1 VDSSEN
7 IKNSVKSLPDSPGV
21 YRFYD
26 RADTI
31 IYVGKAKNLKKRVA
45 SYFNKNQ
52 QNHKTNILVRK
63 IHRIEHIVVET
74 ETDALLL
81 ENSLIKKYKPR
92 YNVLLK
98 DDKTYPWIC
107 IKNEP
112 FPRVFQTR
120 NYIKDNSIYFGPYTS
135 ISLVRS
141 LLQMFRQLF
150 FLRNCSLNLSEEN
163 IKKNKFK
170 VCLEYHLGNCKAPCV
185 GFQNEDEY
193 NEQIS
198 QIQNILKGNFTES
211 IRFLNANLHSF
222 SEKLDFENAQKIK
235 DKIDLLSDYQSKS
248 TIVSQSIGNIDV
260 FSILDDEQFA
270 YINFLKIV
278 NGAVIQVQTYEIKKK
293 LDETVHELLP
303 AAIVDIYQNRLFGT
317 ENVNEILVPFKMD
330 YILPVKKVTVP
341 LKGDKKKLLDLSER
355 NVKYY
360 RLEKNKQR
368 TLIDPNRHVNRILL
382 NMKNELRL
390 SELPVHIE
398 CFDNS
403 NIQGSSPV
411 ASCVVFKNGKP
422 SKKDYRKFII
432 KTVEGPNDFASME
445 EIIYRRYKRLIE
457 EKQNMPQL
465 IIIDGGKGQLS
476 SAVKIL
482 EQLNLYGK
490 ISVIGIA
497 KKLEEIFFPND
508 NIPIYLNKNSETLKI
523 IQHARDEAHRF
534 AITFHRSRR
543 SKKFVKTEL
552 SDILGIGNESAEIL
566 LSKFKSVKKISE
578 LSLEDLEKII
588 GKAKAEIIHTY
599 FHNI

>member
-1 VDSSEN
+1 
-7 IKNSVKSLPDSPGV
+7 
-21 YRFYD
+21 
-26 RADTI
+26 
-31 IYVGKAKNLKKRVA
+31 
-45 SYFNKNQ
+45 
-52 QNHKTNILVRK
+52 
-63 IHRIEHIVVET
+63 
-74 ETDALLL
+74 
-81 ENSLIKKYKPR
+81 
-92 YNVLLK
+92 
-98 DDKTYPWIC
+98 
-107 IKNEP
+107 
-112 FPRVFQTR
+112 
-120 NYIKDNSIYFGPYTS
+120 
-135 ISLVRS
+135 
-141 LLQMFRQLF
+141 MFRQLF